1 MTAGFDARVGLLVVA
16 LAGTWVVTRDR
27 APRPVELARP
37 LAALPLTLD
46 GWRGVEDSDL
56 DASVKAVL
64 GADDY
69 LNRVYSDDRGATVG
83 LYMAYYG
90 SQTQGDSIHSPQ
102 HCLPGNGWQPEH
114 HTRSIVRAAGREFP
128 LNRYVV
134 RRRGERQIVLY
145 WFQGRGRIVASEYA
159 NKAFLLIDALR
170 EGRTDGALVR
180 VVTPVG
186 ASERTAH
193 EAALRFVGALQ
204 TELGRWL

>member
-1 MTAGFDARVGLLVVA
+1 MTAGVDTRVALLVVA

-46 GWRGVEDSDL
+46 NWHGVEAGDL

-64 GADDY
+64 GADEY
-69 LNRVYSDDRGATVG
+69 LNRVYGDDRGAAVG
-83 LYMAYYG
+83 LYVAYYG

-102 HCLPGNGWQPEH
+102 NCLPGNGWQPEH
-114 HTRSIVRAAGREFP
+114 HTRSIVRVVGREFP
-128 LNRYVV
+128 VNQYVV
-134 RRRGERQIVLY
+134 RRRGERQLVLY
-145 WFQGRGRIVASEYA
+145 WFQGRGRILASEYA

-186 ASERTAH
+186 VSQRTA
-193 EAALRFVGALQ
+193 EQAALRFVSALQ
-204 TELGRWL
+204 AELERWL